1 MIIKISYPSKIT
13 PRVLKKRTLEFQRSM
28 KHCPQASTQT
38 NSVISKAQILLSKNN
53 MLLHY
58 DVTDSTATAALQ
70 EYLSFVFRDTLIGV
84 DQQNPLTMNLKNVN
98 VFLFAEGRTV

>member
-13 PRVLKKRTLEFQRSM
+13 SRILKKRSLEFQRSM
-28 KHCPQASTQT
+28 SLFPQASTET
-38 NSVISKAQILLSKNN
+38 NSVISKAQILINRKN
-53 MLLHY
+53 MLIHY
-58 DVTDSTATAALQ
+58 DATDSTATATLQ

-84 DQQNPLTMNLKNVN
+84 DQQNPLTVNLKNGN